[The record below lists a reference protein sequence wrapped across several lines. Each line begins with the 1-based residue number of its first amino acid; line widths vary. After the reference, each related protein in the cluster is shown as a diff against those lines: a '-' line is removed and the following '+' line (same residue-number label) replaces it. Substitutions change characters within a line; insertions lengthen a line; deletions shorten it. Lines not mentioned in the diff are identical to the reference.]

1 MNSSDKPPAVGG
13 ELQPE
18 EIHSNPSLTSQINY
32 LMSGDIDS
40 DPVLNSGSVISGPN
54 MSISPIAKSGKPK
67 AKIAD
72 TASYPSQQ
80 LNSRFK
86 TEPIPDEEKF
96 PSSPQYFDCG
106 HYDPPQISTADA
118 KLPPPPLP
126 PPVVHSPDFP
136 FAASLKQSVTLRDS
150 PVDSSN
156 GTNQDGRAKDL
167 DGFVIGLSTPAR
179 EAVTALQSFKSG
191 VDTTHETF
199 KSGVDTTHEKK
210 SGMEV
215 ASILARTIPT
225 NPIAAATASAAKP
238 RTSSRTKKEGN
249 RKEATGVGIEKP
261 GKNDI
266 LRGRGGYTNHH
277 PGNIKFRNAARAL
290 RADYRRTETG
300 RSQKYLISVEL
311 VRNVKA
317 YGGRFL
323 EKGKNNLWYEMDEKA
338 ARKKASQVLREEK
351 WD

>member
-1 MNSSDKPPAVGG
+1 MNSSDKPFVVEGQ
-13 ELQPE
+13 LQPE
-18 EIHSNPSLTSQINY
+18 ANHSNSSLSGQVNH
-32 LMSGDIDS
+32 LMSGGVNS
-40 DPVLNSGSVISGPN
+40 EPVLNSSSAISGPN
-54 MSISPIAKSGKPK
+54 LSISPIAKSSKPK
-67 AKIAD
+67 AKITD

-106 HYDPPQISTADA
+106 HYDPPLPLISTDDA
-118 KLPPPPLP
+118 KLPPPL
-126 PPVVHSPDFP
+126 PPVVHSTDFNP
-136 FAASLKQSVTLRDS
+136 CEAMSTKPSITVRNS
-150 PVDSSN
+150 PVDACN
-156 GTNQDGRAKDL
+156 EANQDYCAKDL

-179 EAVTALQSFKSG
+179 EAATALRSFKSG
-191 VDTTHETF
+191 IN
-199 KSGVDTTHEKK
+199 TTHEKK
-210 SGMEV
+210 SSMEV
-215 ASILARTIPT
+215 KSRRAQTSPT
-225 NPIAAATASAAKP
+225 NPRTVASGTKP
-238 RTSSRTKKEGN
+238 RTLARKKKEGN
-249 RKEATGVGIEKP
+249 RKEVAGAGIKKP
-261 GKNDI
+261 GENDI

-290 RADYRRTETG
+290 RADYRRAETG
-300 RSQKYLISVEL
+300 RNQKYLISVEL

-323 EKGKNNLWYEMDEKA
+323 EKGKDNLWYEMDELS

>member
-1 MNSSDKPPAVGG
+1 MNSSD
-13 ELQPE
+13 EQLQPE
-18 EIHSNPSLTSQINY
+18 EIHSSSSLGNY

-40 DPVLNSGSVISGPN
+40 EPVLNNSSVISGPHL
-54 MSISPIAKSGKPK
+54 SISPIAKSSKPK
-67 AKIAD
+67 AKITDA
-72 TASYPSQQ
+72 ASYPSQQ
-80 LNSRFK
+80 LSSRFK

-106 HYDPPQISTADA
+106 HYDPPPINTDDA

-126 PPVVHSPDFP
+126 PPVLHSPGFNP
-136 FAASLKQSVTLRDS
+136 YEAVSLKPSVTLRDS
-150 PVDSSN
+150 PVDASN
-156 GTNQDGRAKDL
+156 ETNQDDRDKDF

-191 VDTTHETF
+191 VDTAY
-199 KSGVDTTHEKK
+199 EKK
-210 SGMEV
+210 SDMEV
-215 ASILARTIPT
+215 KSRRARTSPT
-225 NPIAAATASAAKP
+225 NSIAVASANKP
-238 RTSSRTKKEGN
+238 RTLSRKKKEGS
-249 RKEATGVGIEKP
+249 RKEVTGTGIEKP

-277 PGNIKFRNAARAL
+277 AGNIKFRNAARAL
-290 RADYRRTETG
+290 RADYRRAETG

-323 EKGKNNLWYEMDEKA
+323 EKGKDNLWYEMDENA

>member
-1 MNSSDKPPAVGG
+1 MNSSDKPLVVEGRK
-13 ELQPE
+13 LQPE
-18 EIHSNPSLTSQINY
+18 EIRSNSSLNGQVNY
-32 LMSGDIDS
+32 PMSSDIDS
-40 DPVLNSGSVISGPN
+40 EPVLNSSSVISGPN
-54 MSISPIAKSGKPK
+54 MSISPIAKSSKSK
-67 AKIAD
+67 ATITD
-72 TASYPSQQ
+72 TFSYPSQQ

-86 TEPIPDEEKF
+86 TEPIPDEAKF

-106 HYDPPQISTADA
+106 HYDPPPISTDDA

-126 PPVVHSPDFP
+126 PPVVHSPYFNP
-136 FAASLKQSVTLRDS
+136 CEATTLKPSVTLRDS
-150 PVDSSN
+150 PVDASN
-156 GTNQDGRAKDL
+156 EPKPDDRATDL

-191 VDTTHETF
+191 VDTTHE
-199 KSGVDTTHEKK
+199 KK
-210 SGMEV
+210 SDMEFN
-215 ASILARTIPT
+215 SRRARTSPK
-225 NPIAAATASAAKP
+225 NPIAVASASKP
-238 RTSSRTKKEGN
+238 RTLTRTKKEGN
-249 RKEATGVGIEKP
+249 RTEVTGEGIEKP

-290 RADYRRTETG
+290 RADYRRAETG
-300 RSQKYLISVEL
+300 RHQKYLISVEL